1 MRLYKSGCINNV
13 VNFFYIFFSVVDYNL
28 VDEATQDSDYTS
40 DCESD
45 VEDEDIIFN
54 HIAGY

>member
-1 MRLYKSGCINNV
+1 MKLAKFERKVMI
-13 VNFFYIFFSVVDYNL
+13 FTMFFFSVVDYNL

-40 DCESD
+40 DYESD

-54 HIAGY
+54 RIAGY